1 MDSQQMAREMMRD
14 LCNLVRG
21 PVQDLQGFSG
31 GEAGAL
37 GYLAARGE
45 PITPTELSRELN
57 LTTARVANILN
68 SLERK
73 DYVQRTHD
81 SQDRRRVLVTA
92 TEKGLRLAEDHR
104 NRVLQ
109 QLATVL
115 DWLGQEDAEE
125 CSRLLKRILQLSR
138 ERAGETDETGG
149 TAT

>member
-14 LCNLVRG
+14 LCTLVRG

-45 PITPTELSRELN
+45 PITPTELSRELD

-81 SQDRRRVLVTA
+81 SQDRRRVLVTV

-104 NRVLQ
+104 DRVLQ

-115 DWLGQEDAEE
+115 DWLGEEDAQE
-125 CSRLLKRILQLSR
+125 CFRLLKRILQLSQ
-138 ERAGETDETGG
+138 ERTGKTDETGG

>member
-14 LCNLVRG
+14 LCTLVRG
-21 PVQDLQGFSG
+21 PVQSIQGFSG

-104 NRVLQ
+104 DRVLQ
-109 QLATVL
+109 QLTTVL
-115 DWLGQEDAEE
+115 DWLGEEDAQD
-125 CSRLLKRILQLSR
+125 CFRLLKRILQLSR
-138 ERAGETDETGG
+138 ERAGATEETGG